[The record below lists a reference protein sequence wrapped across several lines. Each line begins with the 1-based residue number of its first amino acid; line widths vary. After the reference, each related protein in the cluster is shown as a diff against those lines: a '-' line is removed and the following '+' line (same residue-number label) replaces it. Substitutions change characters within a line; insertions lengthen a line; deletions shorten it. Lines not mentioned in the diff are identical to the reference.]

1 MGGGEGA
8 DCLGV
13 ELRITIGW
21 MDYLPELNGSLLGAA
36 LFPLSVCHRFSLKIA
51 VASSLNPNCN

>member
-36 LFPLSVCHRFSLKIA
+36 LFPLSATGLA
-51 VASSLNPNCN
+51 